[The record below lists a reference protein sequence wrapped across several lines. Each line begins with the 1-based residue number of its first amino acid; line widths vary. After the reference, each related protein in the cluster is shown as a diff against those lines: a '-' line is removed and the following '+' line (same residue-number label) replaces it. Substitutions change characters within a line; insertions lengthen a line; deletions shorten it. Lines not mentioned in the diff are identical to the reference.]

1 MFSTTL
7 SSRAFNQDIG
17 RAKKAASE
25 GPVFI
30 TERGKPTHVLLTIA
44 DYQRLAS
51 GPRRVADAL
60 AMPGI
65 ADIDVDP
72 PRINIGVRAADFGP
86 I

>member
-51 GPRRVADAL
+51 GPRKFADAL
-60 AMPGI
+60 AMPEI
-65 ADIDVDP
+65 VDINFDP
-72 PRINIGVRAADFGP
+72 PRINIGLRAAVFE
-86 I
+86 